1 MRALNRLTSKAV
13 SNKRTPGRY
22 ADGGGLYLLV
32 RPTGK
37 YWMFRFRDRATGRL
51 RDHGLGPAWDVD
63 LAEARERAAECR
75 KLLRDGMDPIAAK
88 RQMINQAKRARA
100 TAVTFGE
107 CVRLCI
113 AKNRGEWRNA
123 KHAQQWENTLATYA
137 GKLNSLPV
145 ADIDTAMVRSVLEPI
160 WSTKTETATRLR
172 QRIEK
177 VLDFATA
184 AELRTGDNPA
194 RWRGNLKELLAKPS
208 KLKDVEH
215 RPALA
220 YAGIGPFVAALR
232 TRSGVAARALEFQIL
247 TATRPGETCGA
258 LWSEMDERQHVW
270 IIPKGR
276 MKAGKEHR
284 VPLSAAALELL
295 RKLPRTSDAVF
306 PGMRGKPITTAA
318 TMKVL
323 KSLRPGLTAHGF
335 RSSFRDWAGET
346 TSYPREV
353 IEAAMAHRLK
363 DAAEAAYAR
372 GDMLAKRARLMADW
386 AHYCETITPDQSDAK
401 VSPIR
406 RRKVKA

>member
-1 MRALNRLTSKAV
+1 MRALNRLTTKAV

-37 YWMFRFRDRATGRL
+37 FWMFRFRDRATGRL

-63 LAEARERAAECR
+63 LAEARERAARCR
-75 KLLRDGMDPIAAK
+75 KLLRDGLDPIDAK
-88 RQMINQAKRARA
+88 RQTINNAKLERAR
-100 TAVTFGE
+100 AVTFGE
-107 CVRLCI
+107 CVSLCI

-123 KHAQQWENTLATYA
+123 KHAKQWENTLSTYA

-145 ADIDTAMVRSVLEPI
+145 ADIDTALVRGVLEPI
-160 WSTKTETATRLR
+160 WETKTETATRLR

-177 VLDFATA
+177 VLDYATA
-184 AELRTGDNPA
+184 ADLRTGDNPA

-208 KLKDVEH
+208 KLKDVQH
-215 RPALA
+215 H
-220 YAGIGPFVAALR
+220 AALPYAAMGQFIADLR
-232 TRSGVAARALEFQIL
+232 KRKGIAARALEFQIL
-247 TATRPGETCGA
+247 TATRPGEVCGA
-258 LWSEMDERQHVW
+258 RWSEIDERAHVW
-270 IIPKGR
+270 IIPKER
-276 MKAGKEHR
+276 MKGGKEHR
-284 VPLSAAALELL
+284 VPLSPAALALL
-295 RKLPRTSDAVF
+295 RKLPRTSDAAF
-306 PGMRGKPITTAA
+306 PGVRGKPITTAA

-386 AHYCETITPDQSDAK
+386 AHYCETIAPDQSDAK

-406 RRKVKA
+406 RRKRR